1 MVEKR
6 EKSIQNNWNFG
17 VAGAR
22 VGLKIQRTEVRFPEV
37 PLIALVRKLAKRP
50 HLGCGDFS
58 LSVRLRLE
66 AQCSIS
72 IMVIMSHCLCE
83 HSSSIL
89 ECCSKNRG
97 ISPLPDKE

>member
-37 PLIALVRKLAKRP
+37 PLIS
-50 HLGCGDFS
+50 GCG
-58 LSVRLRLE
+58 V
-66 AQCSIS
+66 
-72 IMVIMSHCLCE
+72 MVAA
-83 HSSSIL
+83 
-89 ECCSKNRG
+89 
-97 ISPLPDKE
+97 PDLIKI